1 MAIGNS
7 YKTVLCIDKDN
18 SIVRVVTMASRRIL
32 ATGVLYSRRNCA
44 IHKAKGYPSDSLNS
58 VQRLLRPPVPIHGLW
73 TFFPF
78 HRNCTSRSRK
88 TGGSEN
94 STVDVIRQLGQLGI
108 VHTK

>member
-32 ATGVLYSRRNCA
+32 ATGVLLYSRRNCA
-44 IHKAKGYPSDSLNS
+44 IHKAKGCPSDSLNS

-73 TFFPF
+73 TFF
-78 HRNCTSRSRK
+78 RS
-88 TGGSEN
+88 T
-94 STVDVIRQLGQLGI
+94 GI
-108 VHTK
+108 VPAEAGKLVAL